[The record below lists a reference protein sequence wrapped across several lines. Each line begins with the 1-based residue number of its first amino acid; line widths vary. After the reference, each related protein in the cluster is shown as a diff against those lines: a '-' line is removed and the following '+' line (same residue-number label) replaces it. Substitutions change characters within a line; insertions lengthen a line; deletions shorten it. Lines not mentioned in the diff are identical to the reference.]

1 MGLILGAIWSK
12 FPGISR
18 NLPKFSPGRPRV
30 PPGKRPPEFRAFYRA
45 FWGFTPWKWAVFPP
59 RGVAR
64 GPRGVHL
71 GKSRGFWGGSRRLF
85 CRAFWGWK
93 SGKFGQK
100 SAKNRPNLTKSA
112 KFLPRRISPDP
123 PKTPENPPDFPPVCT
138 SPGGFCP
145 PRKPPEFAKSVN
157 PEILCKFSDKFFP
170 RKKYFFHQK
179 VKIIWF
185 CAETSVK
192 NRDFLVIFFVIF
204 RDFFVIFSKFSP
216 KKSSFFALF
225 CKIVHAQIPI

>member
-1 MGLILGAIWSK
+1 MGRFSAPGGRPGAPGGAPREI
-12 FPGISR
+12 PGI
-18 NLPKFSPGRPRV
+18 L
-30 PPGKRPPEFRAFYRA
+30 
-45 FWGFTPWKWAVFPP
+45 
-59 RGVAR
+59 
-64 GPRGVHL
+64 
-71 GKSRGFWGGSRRLF
+71 GGSRRLF

-93 SGKFGQK
+93 SGKFDQK
-100 SAKNRPNLTKSA
+100 SAKNWPNLTKSA

-123 PKTPENPPDFPPVCT
+123 PKTPENPPDFPPVCA
-138 SPGGFCP
+138 SPGGFYP

>member
-1 MGLILGAIWSK
+1 MKKREI
-12 FPGISR
+12 R
-18 NLPKFSPGRPRV
+18 PKI
-30 PPGKRPPEFRAFYRA
+30 
-45 FWGFTPWKWAVFPP
+45 
-59 RGVAR
+59 
-64 GPRGVHL
+64 
-71 GKSRGFWGGSRRLF
+71 
-85 CRAFWGWK
+85 
-93 SGKFGQK
+93 GQK
-100 SAKNRPNLTKSA
+100 SAKFDKIRQ
-112 KFLPRRISPDP
+112 ISPPADFAGP
-123 PKTPENPPDFPPVCT
+123 PENPRKSPRF
-138 SPGGFCP
+138 SPGLHFSRGVLP

-179 VKIIWF
+179 VKIIRF

-225 CKIVHAQIPI
+225 CKIVRAQIPI